1 MSMQT
6 RPYIIIAEDEPEAL
20 AALTDALTRRYGADY
35 RVVSHLSPEAAIT
48 SLQQLKGNG
57 EEVALVIADQQMP
70 GMRGIELLMRAHE
83 IHPFAKRGLMVEW
96 GDREATPAIIQGCAF
111 GHLENYLY
119 KPWSPPEIHLYPLVN
134 EFLTEW
140 SRSHGPRMELVR
152 VIGEEFSPRARE
164 IQDMLH
170 RNGIPFGFYTAG
182 SEYGQRLLHQ
192 SGLDDSRLPVVI
204 LLDGHALV
212 DPSNAEISDGLGATN
227 LEEPFCDLLI
237 VGGGPAGLSAA
248 VYSASEGL
256 STIVVERE
264 AVGGQAGT
272 SSLIRNYLGFPRG
285 ITGAEL
291 AQRAYQQ
298 AWLFATKFVFAREA
312 TQLKAKGKDRILTLS
327 DGREINARSVI
338 IATGASYRKLTIPS
352 LERFE
357 GTSLFYTSF
366 GENRWLEGLNVAI
379 IGAGNS
385 AGQAVIHIAKQ
396 AETVHLIVRGDSLE
410 RSMSDYLIQHIRQLP
425 NVKVHLCTEIVDGDG
440 TSSLE
445 CLVVRHLA
453 TGNNETIPLNIC
465 FALIGALPHTDWLA
479 GTLARDARGY
489 ILAGQSLQ
497 AAGVD
502 WHIDRP
508 PTLYETSMPGVYAV
522 GDVRSGSVKRLISAA
537 GEGSIAVQHIH
548 DYLNMPVEL

>member
-1 MSMQT
+1 MNLQT
-6 RPYIIIAEDEPEAL
+6 RPYIIIAEDEPESL

-35 RVVSHLSPEAAIT
+35 RVVSHLSPEAAIAN
-48 SLQQLKGNG
+48 LEQLKENG
-57 EEVALVIADQQMP
+57 EEVALVIADQRMPQMK
-70 GMRGIELLMRAHE
+70 GIELLMRAHE

-170 RNGIPFGFYTAG
+170 RNGIPFGFYAPE

-212 DPSNAEISDGLGATN
+212 EPSNAEISDGLGATN
-227 LEEPFCDLLI
+227 LDEPFCDVLI
-237 VGGGPAGLSAA
+237 IGGGPAGLSAA

-256 STIVVERE
+256 RTIVVERE

-312 TQLKAKGKDRILTLS
+312 VQLRANGKDRILTLS
-327 DGREINARSVI
+327 DGREICARAVL
-338 IATGASYRKLTIPS
+338 IATGASYRKIAIPS

-379 IGAGNS
+379 VGAGNS

-396 AETVHLIVRGDSLE
+396 AQAVHLIVRGDSLE

-425 NVKVHLCTEIVDGDG
+425 NVKVHSCTEIVDGDG

-445 CLVVRHLA
+445 CLVVHHLT
-453 TGNNETIPLNIC
+453 TGNNETIPINVC
-465 FALIGALPHTDWLA
+465 FALIGAAPHTDWLA

-497 AAGVD
+497 AAGVE
-502 WHIDRP
+502 WRIERP